1 MLMSFFP
8 QLSSGAMSQYPLY
21 RRQAFRTVV
30 NSLADGREVRSFD
43 PFSSTLNL
51 GLYFNGLSDSE
62 MHALEAFFEDR
73 EGRRLSF
80 GLLDPGLN
88 LLRWSEDFSR
98 SAWIVGPD
106 VAMSTGQ
113 NDPWGTQ
120 RATSIVNRSAGTQ
133 GIVQALTAPGHYTYS
148 MSVWLRSEM
157 SSPVVLCATSGG
169 FTHNLGVVPEHTWQ
183 RYHLAVKLPSE
194 SISVG
199 FALELPAGSEVC
211 VVGAQVDAQPAPSA
225 YRRSTSRHGVHP
237 YARFAMDS
245 LIRRTNGQNDHST
258 RVLLTTHLL

>member
-8 QLSSGAMSQYPLY
+8 QLSTGAMSQYPLY

-30 NSLADGREVRSFD
+30 NSLADGREVKSFD

-51 GLYFNGLSDSE
+51 SLYFNGLSDSE
-62 MHALEAFFEDR
+62 MHALEVFFEER

-98 SAWIVGPD
+98 NAWIIGPGL
-106 VAMSTGQ
+106 AMSTEQ
-113 NDPWGTQ
+113 RDPWGTQ
-120 RATSIVNRSAGTQ
+120 RASSIVNRSAGTQ
-133 GIVQALTAPGHYTYS
+133 GIVQVLTAPGHYTYS
-148 MSVWLRSEM
+148 MSVWLRSDK
-157 SSPVVLCATSGG
+157 SSTVALCATSGG
-169 FTHNLGVVPEHTWQ
+169 FTQNLVVVTAHTWQ

-194 SISVG
+194 STSVG
-199 FALELPAGSEVC
+199 FALELPAGGEVC
-211 VVGAQVDAQPAPSA
+211 AVGAQVDAQPAPSA
-225 YRRSTSRHGVHP
+225 YRRSTSRHGVHLN
-237 YARFAMDS
+237 ARFAMDS

-258 RVLLTTHLL
+258 SVLLTTHLP